1 MMGARGMQGKV
12 HIIGGRDGG
21 GGGGYV
27 SDKVSHG
34 KRDWSRGL
42 HSMGGDSTLRG
53 DDEIELT
60 VDISGREISRGK
72 ESPEG
77 SVAYR
82 NEIMVRKDFS
92 WERSIA

>member
-1 MMGARGMQGKV
+1 M
-12 HIIGGRDGG
+12 HGRVQVGCSGVGG

-27 SDKVSHG
+27 CDKLSHG
-34 KRDWSRGL
+34 RRDWSRGL
-42 HSMGGDSTLRG
+42 HGLGDTTLRG
-53 DDEIELT
+53 DDEVELT

-77 SVAYR
+77 IVAYR

-92 WERSIA
+92 WERSNA